1 MNELNEPLRLL
12 RKQGS
17 WTLEVTKLVAIDQH
31 VLRPERRRVKGTD
44 SVVRH
49 LKERCAPSLVRE
61 ALDLL
66 IGDDDG
72 TDRAFELEGEH
83 WIQLQDELAP
93 EASGASPGQLLAMIG
108 ELRAELTTMRAL
120 HEAMRGRVAALE
132 RRALSMPLPEHGRG
146 TLRGATRREHS
157 AASLRPSAR
166 PRSLTPPALTAPAAS
181 IPRGFGPTLA
191 EERTQ
196 AAVAPPAAA
205 APSPAPTK
213 PMLAMPSPADLA
225 TCLKQLLG
233 TDAELRP
240 ERGNVPADLGAFY
253 VSRIVDAAD
262 QELGA
267 ILLDAR
273 GGVELGGRLLG
284 FPAAAIEEQSKS
296 DPSPD
301 MLDAMNEVI
310 NNLGGFVN
318 RANPDVRVR
327 VRPLAK
333 LPSSELAWLPQ
344 NAGRIGSATKTGG
357 RLWLATR

>member
-1 MNELNEPLRLL
+1 
-12 RKQGS
+12 
-17 WTLEVTKLVAIDQH
+17 
-31 VLRPERRRVKGTD
+31 
-44 SVVRH
+44 
-49 LKERCAPSLVRE
+49 
-61 ALDLL
+61 
-66 IGDDDG
+66 
-72 TDRAFELEGEH
+72 
-83 WIQLQDELAP
+83 
-93 EASGASPGQLLAMIG
+93 
-108 ELRAELTTMRAL
+108 
-120 HEAMRGRVAALE
+120 
-132 RRALSMPLPEHGRG
+132 
-146 TLRGATRREHS
+146 
-157 AASLRPSAR
+157 
-166 PRSLTPPALTAPAAS
+166 
-181 IPRGFGPTLA
+181 
-191 EERTQ
+191 
-196 AAVAPPAAA
+196 
-205 APSPAPTK
+205 
-213 PMLAMPSPADLA
+213 
-225 TCLKQLLG
+225 LKQLLG